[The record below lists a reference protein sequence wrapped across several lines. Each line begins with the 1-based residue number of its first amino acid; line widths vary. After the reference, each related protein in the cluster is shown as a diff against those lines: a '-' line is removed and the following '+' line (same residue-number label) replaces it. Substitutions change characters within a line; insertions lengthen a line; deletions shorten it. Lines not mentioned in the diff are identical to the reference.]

1 MADEYVTMAVLRELL
16 LTQER
21 LFKQSMDILKENHKD
36 EVNGLKR
43 TIEELKQSLTFS
55 QKDIDEVKTKYYEI
69 DHKINGVEDTVYSNQ
84 GGIDELYDQQ
94 EYLENQSRRNNVKI
108 LGIPEKDPKV
118 EKETW
123 EESEDLALEAI
134 KSKLKISEDLKIER
148 AHRVGKTRPPFRH
161 VGGRKVESQPRPIV
175 VRFQLWKEKERV
187 IKAARQIRPEGI
199 KFFED
204 FSKRT
209 LERRRQNI
217 PELIKAR
224 KKGQKAFLVMDK
236 LVIAPDKQNVH
247 GDPKAKS

>member
-1 MADEYVTMAVLRELL
+1 M
-16 LTQER
+16 QER
-21 LFKQSMDILKENHKD
+21 LFKQSMDILRENHKD
-36 EVNGLKR
+36 EVNGLKC

-55 QKDIDEVKTKYYEI
+55 QKDIDEVKSKYYEMEN
-69 DHKINGVEDTVYSNQ
+69 KINDVEDTVCRNQ

-94 EYLENQSRRNNVKI
+94 EYLENHSRRNNVKI
-108 LGIPEKDPKV
+108 LGIPKKDPKL

-123 EESEDLALEAI
+123 EESEDLVSEAI
-134 KSKLKISEDLKIER
+134 KSKLKISEVLKIER

-161 VGGRKVESQPRPIV
+161 VGGRKVESQPRPTV

-187 IKAARQIRPEGI
+187 IQAARQIRPEGI

-209 LERRRQNI
+209 LEQRRQKIPELIKERRRQKI

-224 KKGQKAFLVMDK
+224 KKGQKAYLVMNK
-236 LVIAPDKQNVH
+236 FAIAPDKKEDVH
-247 GDPKAKS
+247 GDPKS